1 MAGKRT
7 NQFSRTRSDHATE
20 LAEDYVEAIADICDD
35 AGACRSVDLAKHF
48 RVSNATVNRTVG
60 RLVRD
65 GFAETEPYGPI
76 QLTRKGIALA
86 KASRRRHEVV
96 IAFLKA
102 IGVGDEAARIDSEGI
117 EHHVS
122 DETLAAMKR
131 YLKQNSCD
139 LPGETE

>member
-20 LAEDYVEAIADICDD
+20 LVEDYVEAIASICEQE
-35 AGACRSVDLAKHF
+35 GACRAVHLVKLF

-65 GFAETEPYGPI
+65 GYAATEPYGPI
-76 QLTRKGIALA
+76 ELTEKGRRLA
-86 KASRRRHEVV
+86 EASQQRHDTV
-96 IAFLKA
+96 IAFLRA
-102 IGVGDEAARIDSEGI
+102 LGVSEETALIDSEGI

-122 DETLAAMKR
+122 QETLDAMRNFVKSR
-131 YLKQNSCD
+131 A
-139 LPGETE
+139 